1 MARKPHPLSEVGQK
15 KKLSAK
21 QRGVYRLLLSC
32 DEASVQ
38 TRMIG

>member
-15 KKLSAK
+15 KKLTAK
-21 QRGVYRLLLSC
+21 QRGAYRLLLSS
-32 DEASVQ
+32 DEASLQ